1 MRGMRECADD
11 AYDTTPGGKPRAK
24 VYGAKGLRAIRA
36 FPRSANIETRRLETT
51 KRHLRPKRKL
61 IRSFGFY

>member
-24 VYGAKGLRAIRA
+24 VYGAKGLRAIARDPSLSTQSENRDA
-36 FPRSANIETRRLETT
+36 PNRNHETPGGTFIEMYGTQ
-51 KRHLRPKRKL
+51 
-61 IRSFGFY
+61 

>member
-24 VYGAKGLRAIRA
+24 VYGAKGLRAIAAIRA
-36 FPRSANIETRRLETT
+36 FPRGAKIETRRIETT
-51 KRHLRPKRKL
+51 KRHLAKRK
-61 IRSFGFY
+61 